1 MRRVAERTTK
11 INTGPVDLQTHRE
24 IVHFPSSLH
33 MRNPTRVRN
42 LNPNVWH
49 VVVHGSHTHS
59 AGPTCNDGN
68 LACARSGFPSCCS
81 GVCVLRTTAPS
92 IASPPGSRP
101 SRRCLASASPGL
113 PKAVAGRFFAAA
125 TTYSVPLAPSA
136 AAVAPAAAAAR
147 PPHAVVSLAGQLLP
161 ASSAE
166 SAGRCCL

>member
-11 INTGPVDLQTHRE
+11 INTGPVDLQTNRE
-24 IVHFPSSLH
+24 TVHFPSSLH

-42 LNPNVWH
+42 LNLNVWH
-49 VVVHGSHTHS
+49 VVHGSHTHP
-59 AGPTCNDGN
+59 AGPTCNAGN
-68 LACARSGFPSCCS
+68 RECARSKFLSCCS
-81 GVCVLRTTAPS
+81 GVCVLSTTAPS

-101 SRRCLASASPGL
+101 SRCLASASPGL

-125 TTYSVPLAPSA
+125 TTYSVPLAPS
-136 AAVAPAAAAAR
+136 VR